1 VVLNATNH
9 SRRDV
14 MSKPATSENQTIARS
29 GSRDSG
35 VLLRVLCAATLAAVI
50 GLAPTGLAAAVDSQF
65 WSVAV
70 HIEYPD
76 GFVYEHAFAVGVP
89 TADLP
94 SILAECGRGHRYGSA
109 VRYHCFP
116 IPE

>member
-1 VVLNATNH
+1 
-9 SRRDV
+9 
-14 MSKPATSENQTIARS
+14 MSTPATTATRVNMI
-29 GSRDSG
+29 
-35 VLLRVLCAATLAAVI
+35 VLLRALCAAALAAAI
-50 GLAPTGLAAAVDSQF
+50 GLAPAGIAAAGDSQL

-70 HIEYPD
+70 HIEYPN

-89 TADLP
+89 TSELS

>member
-1 VVLNATNH
+1 
-9 SRRDV
+9 
-14 MSKPATSENQTIARS
+14 MSKPATDATSVNMKL
-29 GSRDSG
+29 
-35 VLLRVLCAATLAAVI
+35 VLMRNLCAATLAAVI
-50 GLAPTGLAAAVDSQF
+50 AAIPIGIAAAGPSQL

-89 TADLP
+89 TSELS
-94 SILAECGRGHRYGSA
+94 SILADCGRAHRFGSA

>member
-1 VVLNATNH
+1 
-9 SRRDV
+9 
-14 MSKPATSENQTIARS
+14 MSKPATSENMKM
-29 GSRDSG
+29 
-35 VLLRVLCAATLAAVI
+35 VLFRGLCAAALAAVI
-50 GLAPTGLAAAVDSQF
+50 GLVPAGIAAASDSPL

-70 HIEYPD
+70 HIEYPN

-89 TADLP
+89 TSELS

>member
-1 VVLNATNH
+1 
-9 SRRDV
+9 
-14 MSKPATSENQTIARS
+14 MSKPATAATSVKMT
-29 GSRDSG
+29 
-35 VLLRVLCAATLAAVI
+35 VLLRALCAAALAAVI
-50 GLAPTGLAAAVDSQF
+50 GLAPTGIAAAGDSQL

-70 HIEYPD
+70 HIEYPN

-89 TADLP
+89 TSELA

>member
-1 VVLNATNH
+1 MT
-9 SRRDV
+9 R
-14 MSKPATSENQTIARS
+14 PAASQTMKK
-29 GSRDSG
+29 
-35 VLLRVLCAATLAAVI
+35 VLLRSLFAATLMALI
-50 GLAPTGLAAAVDSQF
+50 GLVPEGISAAANSKT

-76 GFVYEHAFAVGVP
+76 GFVYEHAFATGVP
-89 TADLP
+89 TSDVP
-94 SILAECGRGHRYGSA
+94 SILAACNSAHRYGSA